1 MAKEKFTASGAP
13 ETPSADGNNGGRQKI
28 IVPPNTPLVQ
38 FEIYRRLLRGDANFQ
53 WFFSNLELRK
63 CNPIIIE

>member
-1 MAKEKFTASGAP
+1 MAKEKFTAPGVP
-13 ETPSADGNNGGRQKI
+13 EPSDSNNGGRKI
-28 IVPPNTPLVQ
+28 IVPPSTVLQQ
-38 FEIYRRLLRGDANFQ
+38 FEVYRKLLRGDTNFQ

>member
-1 MAKEKFTASGAP
+1 MAKEKLTASGLP
-13 ETPSADGNNGGRQKI
+13 ESTSSDGNNSGRPKA
-28 IVPPNTPLVQ
+28 IVPFTVLQQ
-38 FEIYRRLLRGDANFQ
+38 FEIYRKLLRGDVNFQ

>member
-1 MAKEKFTASGAP
+1 MAKEKFSVPAVTGSSDSNSGI
-13 ETPSADGNNGGRQKI
+13 QKI
-28 IVPPNTPLVQ
+28 IVPPTVLQQ
-38 FEIYRRLLRGDANFQ
+38 FEIYRKLLRGDANFQ

>member
-1 MAKEKFTASGAP
+1 MAKEKLTAPGVP
-13 ETPSADGNNGGRQKI
+13 ESSDSNNGGRPKI
-28 IVPPNTPLVQ
+28 IVPPATVLQQ
-38 FEIYRRLLRGDANFQ
+38 FETYRKLLRGDVNFQ

>member
-1 MAKEKFTASGAP
+1 MAKEKTP
-13 ETPSADGNNGGRQKI
+13 EQTDVKDNGRRKA
-28 IVPPNTPLVQ
+28 VVNPTPLQQ
-38 FEIYRRLLRGDANFQ
+38 FEIYRKLLRGDASFQ

>member
-1 MAKEKFTASGAP
+1 MAKEKFTAPGVP
-13 ETPSADGNNGGRQKI
+13 ESSDSNNGGRQKI
-28 IVPPNTPLVQ
+28 IVPPPTVLQQ
-38 FEIYRRLLRGDANFQ
+38 FEIYRKLLRGDANFQ